1 LDWAETLILLSPQ
14 LILVVWALLVLGLDL
29 LLKKAKDNLAYVALA
44 GLAPT
49 LGAAVYLLLQRPGQS
64 LLSGMVQVDAYSLY
78 FTIIACLASGLVI
91 LASMEYMKARTR
103 YRGEFYGLLLLATL
117 AMTLMAASTNLIMIY
132 LSIEF
137 MSLTSYV
144 LVGYFRD
151 DPKSSE
157 AGLKYFLF
165 GAVTSSLMLYGMSL
179 MYGAT
184 GTTDLAEIAANLAA
198 MYATMPPMR
207 WLILPAILFML
218 AGFSFKMALVPF
230 HQWSPDAYEGAPTP
244 VATLLSV
251 GPKAMGF
258 SILLRVL
265 ITAVP
270 LFQFDWVA
278 ILMGISLVTMTLG
291 NLTAMRQTNI
301 KRMLAYSSIAQAGY
315 VLVGVLSLGPFGEA
329 SGLAILGVLLYLM
342 AYLFTNAG
350 AFIAVIAFS
359 HVTNSDEIAD
369 YAGLVRRAPAL
380 AAVMVVFLMSLAG
393 LPPTAG
399 FVGKLLVFGAAVK
412 AGYYYLAI
420 VGVVNSVISVVYYF
434 NVVRQMFF
442 LPPPV
447 EGRLSLPRFPM
458 VAVTICVVL
467 VLLIGLYPQPLIDLA
482 SQSMTLLAMA
492 P

>member
-1 LDWAETLILLSPQ
+1 LDWAETVILLSPE
-14 LILVVWALLVLGLDL
+14 LLLLFWALLVLGLDL
-29 LLKKAKDNLAYVALA
+29 LFKKAKDSLAYLALA
-44 GLAPT
+44 GLAPAI
-49 LGAAVYLLLQRPGQS
+49 GAAAYLLLQGIDQS
-64 LLSGMVQVDAYSLY
+64 LLFDMVRVDAYALY
-78 FTIIACLASGLVI
+78 FKIIACLASGLVI

-103 YRGEFYGLLLLATL
+103 YRSEFYGLLLLATL
-117 AMTLMAASTNLIMIY
+117 AMSLMAASTNLIMIY

-151 DPKSSE
+151 DPRSTE
-157 AGLKYFLF
+157 GGLKYFLF
-165 GAVTSSLMLYGMSL
+165 GAITSALMLYGMSL
-179 MYGAT
+179 IYGAT
-184 GTTDLAEIAANLAA
+184 GTTDLREIATSL
-198 MYATMPPMR
+198 ATMQAFISPTR
-207 WLILPAILFML
+207 FLILPAILFML
-218 AGFSFKMALVPF
+218 AGFGFKIALVPF

-258 SILLRVL
+258 AILIRVL
-265 ITAVP
+265 LTALP
-270 LFQFDWVA
+270 LFQIDWVA
-278 ILMGISLVTMTLG
+278 ILMGISIVTMTLG
-291 NLTAMRQTNI
+291 NLTAMRQSNI
-301 KRMLAYSSIAQAGY
+301 KRMLAYSSIAQMGY
-315 VLVGVLSLGPFGEA
+315 VLIGLVSVGPFSVG
-329 SGLAILGVLLYLM
+329 INGVLLYLL

-380 AAVMVVFLMSLAG
+380 AAVMVVFFMSLAG

-399 FVGKLLVFGAAVK
+399 FVGKLFVFGSAVQ
-412 AGYYYLAI
+412 AEYYYLAI
-420 VGVVNSVISVVYYF
+420 IGVLNSVVSVVYYF

-447 EGRLSLPRFPM
+447 EERLSLPRFPM
-458 VAVTICVVL
+458 AAVIISVL
-467 VLLIGLYPQPLIDLA
+467 MIFIIGLYPQPFINLA
-482 SQSMTLLAMA
+482 GQSVTFLAML

>member
-14 LILVVWALLVLGLDL
+14 LLLLAWALLVLGLDL
-29 LLKKAKDNLAYVALA
+29 ALKKAKDVVAYVALA
-44 GLAPT
+44 GFAPP
-49 LGAAVYLLLQRPGQS
+49 LLAAVYLLARGANQS
-64 LLSGMVQVDAYSLY
+64 LLSSMVRVDAFSLY
-78 FTIIACLASGLVI
+78 FTMIACLAAGLVI

-103 YRGEFYGLLLLATL
+103 YRGEFYGLLLLAAL
-117 AMTLMAASTNLIMIY
+117 AMTLMASSTNLIMIY

-157 AGLKYFLF
+157 GGLKYFLF
-165 GAVTSSLMLYGMSL
+165 GAVTSALMLYGMSL

-184 GTTDLAEIAANLAA
+184 GTTDLQGIASSLAS
-198 MYATMPPMR
+198 MQATMPPTR
-207 WLILPAILFML
+207 WLILPSILLMI
-218 AGFSFKMALVPF
+218 AGFSFKIALVPF

-251 GPKAMGF
+251 GPKAMAF
-258 SILLRVL
+258 AILLRVL
-265 ITAVP
+265 LTAVP
-270 LFQFDWVA
+270 MFQFDWVA

-291 NLTAMRQTNI
+291 NLTAIRQTNI

-315 VLVGVLSLGPFGEA
+315 ILVGVVSIVPFTVGVH
-329 SGLAILGVLLYLM
+329 GVLLYLM
-342 AYLFTNAG
+342 AYLFTNG
-350 AFIAVIAFS
+350 GVFIAVIAFS
-359 HVTNSDEIAD
+359 HVTNSDEISD
-369 YAGLVRRAPAL
+369 YAGLVRRAPVL
-380 AAVMVVFLMSLAG
+380 AAVMVIFFMSLAG

-399 FVGKLLVFGAAVK
+399 FVGKLFVFGAAVQ

-420 VGVVNSVISVVYYF
+420 IAVLNSVISVVYYF
-434 NVVRQMFF
+434 NVIRQMFF

-447 EGRLSLPRFPM
+447 GDRLALPRFPM
-458 VAVTICVVL
+458 AAVVICVIL
-467 VLLIGLYPQPLIDLA
+467 VMLIGLYPQPLIDLV
-482 SQSMTLLAMA
+482 SRSVTTLAMM

>member
-1 LDWAETLILLSPQ
+1 LDWAETVILLSPE
-14 LILVVWALLVLGLDL
+14 LLLLLWALLVLGLDL
-29 LLKKAKDNLAYVALA
+29 LVKKAKDSLAYLSLA
-44 GLAPT
+44 GLAPAI
-49 LGAAVYLLLQRPGQS
+49 GATIYLLVQRTDQS
-64 LLSGMVQVDAYSLY
+64 LLYDMVRVDAFALY
-78 FTIIACLASGLVI
+78 FKIIACLAAGLVI

-117 AMTLMAASTNLIMIY
+117 AMSLMAASTNLIMIY
-132 LSIEF
+132 LSFEF

-165 GAVTSSLMLYGMSL
+165 GSITSALMLYGMSL
-179 MYGAT
+179 IYGAT
-184 GTTDLAEIAANLAA
+184 GTTNLQEIAAVL
-198 MYATMPPMR
+198 ATMPAVLAPMR
-207 WLILPAILFML
+207 FLILPAILFML
-218 AGFSFKMALVPF
+218 AGFGFKIALVPF

-258 SILLRVL
+258 AILMRVL
-265 ITAVP
+265 LTALPV
-270 LFQFDWVA
+270 FQIDWVA
-278 ILMGISLVTMTLG
+278 ILMGVSIVTMTLG
-291 NLTAMRQTNI
+291 NLTAIRQTNI
-301 KRMLAYSSIAQAGY
+301 KRMLAYSSIAQVGY
-315 VLVGVLSLGPFGEA
+315 VLIGLVSVTALSTRA
-329 SGLAILGVLLYLM
+329 VQGVLLYLL

-350 AFIAVIAFS
+350 AFIAAIAFS

-380 AAVMVVFLMSLAG
+380 AAVMVVFFMSLAG

-399 FVGKLLVFGAAVK
+399 FVGKLLVFGSAVET
-412 AGYYYLAI
+412 GYYYLAI
-420 VGVVNSVISVVYYF
+420 VGVLNSVVSVVYYF

-442 LPPPV
+442 LPPAV
-447 EGRLSLPRFPM
+447 EERLALPRFPLA
-458 VAVTICVVL
+458 AVMISVVMIF
-467 VLLIGLYPQPLIDLA
+467 VIGLYPQPFINLVD
-482 SQSMTLLAMA
+482 QSVTILAML

>member
-1 LDWAETLILLSPQ
+1 MDWAETLILLSPQ

-44 GLAPT
+44 GLAPA

-482 SQSMTLLAMA
+482 SQSMTLLAMI

>member
-1 LDWAETLILLSPQ
+1 MDSAESLILLSPQ
-14 LILVVWALLVLGLDL
+14 LLLLAWALVVFGLDL
-29 LLKKAKDNLAYVALA
+29 AFKKSRDVVAYVALS
-44 GLAPT
+44 GFAPA
-49 LGAAVYLLLQRPGQS
+49 LVAAVYLLGQGTNQS
-64 LLSGMVQVDAYSLY
+64 ILSGMVRVDAFSLY
-78 FTIIACLASGLVI
+78 FAVIACLAAGLVI

-103 YRGEFYGLLLLATL
+103 YRGEFYALLLLATL
-117 AMTLMAASTNLIMIY
+117 AMSLMSSSTNLIMIY

-144 LVGYFRD
+144 LVGFFRD
-151 DPKSSE
+151 DPKSAE
-157 AGLKYFLF
+157 GGLKYFLF
-165 GAVTSSLMLYGMSL
+165 GAVTSALMLYGMSL

-184 GTTDLAEIAANLAA
+184 GTTDLQGIASSLAG
-198 MYATMPPMR
+198 MQATMPPTR
-207 WLILPAILFML
+207 WLILPSILLMI

-251 GPKAMGF
+251 GPKAMAF
-258 SILLRVL
+258 AILLRVL
-265 ITAVP
+265 LTAVP
-270 LFQFDWVA
+270 AFQFDWVA

-291 NLTAMRQTNI
+291 NLTAIRQTNI

-315 VLVGVLSLGPFGEA
+315 ILVGVVSIVPFTIG
-329 SGLAILGVLLYLM
+329 IHGVLFYLM

-350 AFIAVIAFS
+350 VFIAVIAFS
-359 HVTNSDEIAD
+359 HVTNSDEISD

-380 AAVMVVFLMSLAG
+380 AAVMVIFFMSLAG

-399 FVGKLLVFGAAVK
+399 FVGKLLVFGAAVQ

-420 VGVVNSVISVVYYF
+420 IGVVNSVISVAYYF

-442 LPPPV
+442 LPPPT
-447 EGRLSLPRFPM
+447 EEPLSLPGFPM
-458 VAVTICVVL
+458 AAVMVCVVL
-467 VLLIGLYPQPLIDLA
+467 VMAIGLYAQPLIDLV
-482 SQSMTLLAMA
+482 SRSVTVLAMI

>member
-1 LDWAETLILLSPQ
+1 LDWAESLISLSPQ
-14 LILVVWALLVLGLDL
+14 LLLLVWALLVLGLDL
-29 LLKKAKDNLAYVALA
+29 VVKKAKDGLAYLALA
-44 GLAPT
+44 GFVPPLV
-49 LGAAVYLLLQRPGQS
+49 AAIYLLLQGTNQS
-64 LLSGMVQVDAYSLY
+64 LFSNMVRVDAFSLY
-78 FTIIACLASGLVI
+78 FAIIACLAAGLVV

-103 YRGEFYGLLLLATL
+103 YRGEFYGLLLLAAL
-117 AMTLMAASTNLIMIY
+117 AMTLMASSTNLIMIY

-151 DPKSSE
+151 DAKSSE
-157 AGLKYFLF
+157 GGLKYFLF

-184 GTTDLAEIAANLAA
+184 GTTDLAEISSALTS
-198 MYATMPPMR
+198 MQATMPPLR
-207 WLILPAILFML
+207 WLILPAILLML

-270 LFQFDWVA
+270 QFEFDWVA

-315 VLVGVLSLGPFGEA
+315 ILVGVVSIVPFTVG
-329 SGLAILGVLLYLM
+329 IHGVLLYLM

-350 AFIAVIAFS
+350 VFIAVIAFS
-359 HVTNSDEIAD
+359 HVTNSDEISD

-380 AAVMVVFLMSLAG
+380 AAVMVIFFMSLAG

-399 FVGKLLVFGAAVK
+399 FVGKLFVFGAAVQ

-420 VGVVNSVISVVYYF
+420 IGVLNSVISVVYYF

-442 LPPPV
+442 LPPPS
-447 EGRLSLPRFPM
+447 EERLSLPRFPL
-458 VAVTICVVL
+458 AAAIICVVM
-467 VLLIGLYPQPLIDLA
+467 VMVIGLYPQPLIDLVGR
-482 SQSMTLLAMA
+482 SVTVLAMM

>member
-1 LDWAETLILLSPQ
+1 MDWAETLILLSPQ
-14 LILVVWALLVLGLDL
+14 LLLLLWALLVLGLDL
-29 LLKKAKDNLAYVALA
+29 LLTKAKDSLAYLALA
-44 GLAPT
+44 GFAPA
-49 LGAAVYLLLQRPGQS
+49 LVAAIYLLAQGTDRS
-64 LLSGMVQVDAYSLY
+64 LLSGMVRVDAYSLY

-103 YRGEFYGLLLLATL
+103 YRSEFYGLLLLATL
-117 AMTLMAASTNLIMIY
+117 AMSLMASSTNLIMIY

-157 AGLKYFLF
+157 GGLKYFLF
-165 GAVTSSLMLYGMSL
+165 GALTSSLMLYGMSL
-179 MYGAT
+179 IYGAT
-184 GTTDLAEIAANLAA
+184 GTTDLTEIATALAA
-198 MYATMPPMR
+198 TQATMPPTR
-207 WLILPAILFML
+207 FLILPALLFML
-218 AGFSFKMALVPF
+218 VGFSFKMALVPF
-230 HQWSPDAYEGAPTP
+230 HQWAPDAYEGAPTP

-258 SILLRVL
+258 AILLRVL
-265 ITAVP
+265 LTAFP
-270 LFQFDWVA
+270 AFQFDWVA
-278 ILMGISLVTMTLG
+278 ILMGISIVTMTLG

-315 VLVGVLSLGPFGEA
+315 ILVGVVSIVPFTVG
-329 SGLAILGVLLYLM
+329 IHGVLLYLM

-359 HVTNSDEIAD
+359 HVTNSDEISD

-380 AAVMVVFLMSLAG
+380 AAMMVIFFMSLAG

-399 FVGKLLVFGAAVK
+399 FVGKLFVFGAAVQ

-420 VGVVNSVISVVYYF
+420 IGVLNSVISVVYYF

-442 LPPPV
+442 VPPPT
-447 EGRLSLPRFPM
+447 EERLSLPRFPM
-458 VAVTICVVL
+458 AAAIICVVL
-467 VLLIGLYPQPLIDLA
+467 VLIIGLYPQPLIDLVG
-482 SQSMTLLAMA
+482 QSVTLLAMVR
-492 P
+492 

>member
-1 LDWAETLILLSPQ
+1 LDWAESLISLSPQ
-14 LILVVWALLVLGLDL
+14 LLLLVWALLVLGLDL
-29 LLKKAKDNLAYVALA
+29 VVKKAKDGLAYLALA
-44 GLAPT
+44 GFVPPLV
-49 LGAAVYLLLQRPGQS
+49 AAVYLLLQGTNQS
-64 LLSGMVQVDAYSLY
+64 LFSNMVRVDAFSLY
-78 FTIIACLASGLVI
+78 FAIIACLAAGLVV

-103 YRGEFYGLLLLATL
+103 YRGEFYGLLLLAAL
-117 AMTLMAASTNLIMIY
+117 AMTLMSSSTNLIMIY

-151 DPKSSE
+151 DAKSSE
-157 AGLKYFLF
+157 GGLKYFLF

-184 GTTDLAEIAANLAA
+184 GTTDLAEISSALTS
-198 MYATMPPMR
+198 MQATMPPLR
-207 WLILPAILFML
+207 WLILPAILLML

-270 LFQFDWVA
+270 QFEFDWVA

-291 NLTAMRQTNI
+291 NLTAIRQTNI

-315 VLVGVLSLGPFGEA
+315 ILVGIVSIVPFTVG
-329 SGLAILGVLLYLM
+329 IHGVLLYLM

-350 AFIAVIAFS
+350 VFIAVIAFS
-359 HVTNSDEIAD
+359 HVTNSDEISD
-369 YAGLVRRAPAL
+369 YAGLARRAPAL
-380 AAVMVVFLMSLAG
+380 AAVMVIFFMSLAG

-399 FVGKLLVFGAAVK
+399 FVGKLFVFGAAVQ
-412 AGYYYLAI
+412 AGYYLAVI
-420 VGVVNSVISVVYYF
+420 GVLNSVISVVFYF

-442 LPPPV
+442 LAPPS
-447 EGRLSLPRFPM
+447 EERLSLPRFPL
-458 VAVTICVVL
+458 AAAIICVVL
-467 VLLIGLYPQPLIDLA
+467 VMVIGLYPQPLIDLVGR
-482 SQSMTLLAMA
+482 SVTVLAMM

>member
-1 LDWAETLILLSPQ
+1 
-14 LILVVWALLVLGLDL
+14 
-29 LLKKAKDNLAYVALA
+29 
-44 GLAPT
+44 
-49 LGAAVYLLLQRPGQS
+49 
-64 LLSGMVQVDAYSLY
+64 
-78 FTIIACLASGLVI
+78 
-91 LASMEYMKARTR
+91 MEYMKARTR
-103 YRGEFYGLLLLATL
+103 YRSEFYGLLLLATL
-117 AMTLMAASTNLIMIY
+117 AMSLMASSTNLIMIY

-157 AGLKYFLF
+157 GGLKYFLF

-184 GTTDLAEIAANLAA
+184 GTTDLAEIATRL
-198 MYATMPPMR
+198 ATMQAIMPPTR
-207 WLILPAILFML
+207 FLILPALLFML
-218 AGFSFKMALVPF
+218 VGFSFKMALVPF

-258 SILLRVL
+258 AILLRVL
-265 ITAVP
+265 LTAFP
-270 LFQFDWVA
+270 AFQFDWVA
-278 ILMGISLVTMTLG
+278 ILMGISIVTMTLG

-315 VLVGVLSLGPFGEA
+315 ILVGVVSIVPFTVG
-329 SGLAILGVLLYLM
+329 IHGVLLYLM

-350 AFIAVIAFS
+350 AFVAVIAFS

-380 AAVMVVFLMSLAG
+380 AAMMVIFLMSLAG

-399 FVGKLLVFGAAVK
+399 FVAKLFVFGAAVQ

-420 VGVVNSVISVVYYF
+420 IAVVNSVISVVYYF

-442 LPPPV
+442 LPPPT
-447 EGRLSLPRFPM
+447 EERLSLPRFPM
-458 VAVTICVVL
+458 VAAIICVVL
-467 VLLIGLYPQPLIDLA
+467 VLIIGLYPQPLIDLVG
-482 SQSMTLLAMA
+482 QSVTLLAMVR
-492 P
+492 

>member
-1 LDWAETLILLSPQ
+1 MDWAESLISLSPQ
-14 LILVVWALLVLGLDL
+14 LLLLVWALLVLGLDL
-29 LLKKAKDNLAYVALA
+29 VVKKAKDGLAYLALA
-44 GLAPT
+44 GFVPPLV
-49 LGAAVYLLLQRPGQS
+49 AAIYLLLQGTNQS
-64 LLSGMVQVDAYSLY
+64 LFSNMVRVDAFSLY
-78 FTIIACLASGLVI
+78 FAIIACLAAGLVV

-103 YRGEFYGLLLLATL
+103 YRGEFYGLLLLAAL
-117 AMTLMAASTNLIMIY
+117 AMTLMASSTNLIMIY

-151 DPKSSE
+151 DAKSSE
-157 AGLKYFLF
+157 GGLKYFLF

-184 GTTDLAEIAANLAA
+184 GTTDLAEIASALTS
-198 MYATMPPMR
+198 MQATMPPLR
-207 WLILPAILFML
+207 WLILPAILLML

-258 SILLRVL
+258 SVLLRVL

-270 LFQFDWVA
+270 QFEFDWVA

-291 NLTAMRQTNI
+291 NLTAIRQTNI

-315 VLVGVLSLGPFGEA
+315 ILVGIVSIVPFTVG
-329 SGLAILGVLLYLM
+329 IHGVLLYLM

-350 AFIAVIAFS
+350 VFIAVIAFS
-359 HVTNSDEIAD
+359 HVTNSDEISD
-369 YAGLVRRAPAL
+369 YAGLVRRAPVL
-380 AAVMVVFLMSLAG
+380 AAVMVIFFMSLAG

-399 FVGKLLVFGAAVK
+399 FVGKLFVFGAAVQ

-420 VGVVNSVISVVYYF
+420 IGVLNSVISVVYYF

-442 LPPPV
+442 LAPPS
-447 EGRLSLPRFPM
+447 EERLSLPRFPL
-458 VAVTICVVL
+458 AAAIICVVM
-467 VLLIGLYPQPLIDLA
+467 VMVIGLYPQPLIDLVGR
-482 SQSMTLLAMA
+482 SVTVLAMM

>member
-1 LDWAETLILLSPQ
+1 LDWAESLILLSPQ
-14 LILVVWALLVLGLDL
+14 LLLLVWALLVLGLDL
-29 LLKKAKDNLAYVALA
+29 VVKKATDGLAYLA
-44 GLAPT
+44 MAGFVPPLA
-49 LGAAVYLLLQRPGQS
+49 AAIYLLAKGTNQS
-64 LLSGMVQVDAYSLY
+64 LLSNMVRVDAFSLY
-78 FTIIACLASGLVI
+78 FAVIACLAAGLVM
-91 LASMEYMKARTR
+91 LASMEYMKSRTH
-103 YRGEFYGLLLLATL
+103 YRGEFYGLLLLAAL

-157 AGLKYFLF
+157 GGLKYFLF

-184 GTTDLAEIAANLAA
+184 GTTDLAEIAAALSGMN
-198 MYATMPPMR
+198 ATMPPMR
-207 WLILPAILFML
+207 WLILPAILLML

-230 HQWSPDAYEGAPTP
+230 HQWSPDAYEAAPTP

-265 ITAVP
+265 LTAVP
-270 LFQFDWVA
+270 QFQFDWVA

-291 NLTAMRQTNI
+291 NLTAIRQTNI

-315 VLVGVLSLGPFGEA
+315 ILVGIVSIAPFTVG
-329 SGLAILGVLLYLM
+329 IHGVLFYLM

-350 AFIAVIAFS
+350 VFIAVIAFS
-359 HVTNSDEIAD
+359 HVTNSDEIGD
-369 YAGLVRRAPAL
+369 YAGLVKRAPAL
-380 AAVMVVFLMSLAG
+380 AAVMVIFFMSLAG

-399 FVGKLLVFGAAVK
+399 FVGKLFVFGAAVQ

-420 VGVVNSVISVVYYF
+420 IGVLNSVISVVYYF
-434 NVVRQMFF
+434 NVIRQMFF
-442 LPPPV
+442 LPPAS
-447 EGRLSLPRFPM
+447 EERLSLPRFPM
-458 VAVTICVVL
+458 AAVVICVVL
-467 VLLIGLYPQPLIDLA
+467 VMIIGLYPQPLIDLV
-482 SQSMTLLAMA
+482 SQSVTVLAMI

>member
-1 LDWAETLILLSPQ
+1 LDWAESLISLSPQ
-14 LILVVWALLVLGLDL
+14 LLLLVWALLVLGLDL
-29 LLKKAKDNLAYVALA
+29 VVKKAKDGLAYLALA
-44 GLAPT
+44 GFVPPLV
-49 LGAAVYLLLQRPGQS
+49 AAVYLLLQGTNQS
-64 LLSGMVQVDAYSLY
+64 LFSNMVRVDAFSLY
-78 FTIIACLASGLVI
+78 FAIIACLAAGLVV

-103 YRGEFYGLLLLATL
+103 YRGEFYGLLLLAAL
-117 AMTLMAASTNLIMIY
+117 AMTLMSSSTNLIMIY

-151 DPKSSE
+151 DAKSSE
-157 AGLKYFLF
+157 GGLKYFLF

-184 GTTDLAEIAANLAA
+184 GTTDLAEISSALTS
-198 MYATMPPMR
+198 MQATMPPLR
-207 WLILPAILFML
+207 WLILPAILLML

-244 VATLLSV
+244 VAALLSV

-270 LFQFDWVA
+270 QFEFDWVA

-291 NLTAMRQTNI
+291 NLTAIRQTNI

-315 VLVGVLSLGPFGEA
+315 ILVGIVSIVPLTVG
-329 SGLAILGVLLYLM
+329 IHGVLLYLM

-350 AFIAVIAFS
+350 VFIAVIAFS
-359 HVTNSDEIAD
+359 HVTNSDEISD
-369 YAGLVRRAPAL
+369 YAGLARRAPTL
-380 AAVMVVFLMSLAG
+380 AAVMVIFFMSLAG

-399 FVGKLLVFGAAVK
+399 FVGKLFVFGAAVQ

-420 VGVVNSVISVVYYF
+420 IGVLNSVISVVFYF

-442 LPPPV
+442 LAPPS
-447 EGRLSLPRFPM
+447 EERLSLPRFPLA
-458 VAVTICVVL
+458 AVIICVVL
-467 VLLIGLYPQPLIDLA
+467 VMVIGLYPQPLIDLVGR
-482 SQSMTLLAMA
+482 SVTVLAMM

>member
-1 LDWAETLILLSPQ
+1 MDWAETLILLSPQ
-14 LILVVWALLVLGLDL
+14 LLLLLWALLVLGLDL
-29 LLKKAKDNLAYVALA
+29 LLKKAKDSLAYLALA
-44 GLAPT
+44 GFAPA
-49 LGAAVYLLLQRPGQS
+49 LVAAIYLLAQGTDRS
-64 LLSGMVQVDAYSLY
+64 LLSGMVRVDAYSLY
-78 FTIIACLASGLVI
+78 FTIIACLASGLVM

-117 AMTLMAASTNLIMIY
+117 AMSLMASSTNLIMIY

-157 AGLKYFLF
+157 GGLKYFLF

-184 GTTDLAEIAANLAA
+184 GTTDLAEIATSL
-198 MYATMPPMR
+198 ATMQAIMPPTR
-207 WLILPAILFML
+207 FLILPALLFML
-218 AGFSFKMALVPF
+218 VGFSFKMALVPF
-230 HQWSPDAYEGAPTP
+230 HQWSPDAYEGAPIP

-258 SILLRVL
+258 AILLRVL
-265 ITAVP
+265 LTAFP
-270 LFQFDWVA
+270 AFQFDWVA
-278 ILMGISLVTMTLG
+278 ILMGISIVTMTLG

-315 VLVGVLSLGPFGEA
+315 ILVGVVSIVPFTVG
-329 SGLAILGVLLYLM
+329 IHGVLLYLM

-350 AFIAVIAFS
+350 AFVAVIAFS
-359 HVTNSDEIAD
+359 HVTNSDEISD
-369 YAGLVRRAPAL
+369 YAGLVRRSPAL
-380 AAVMVVFLMSLAG
+380 AAMMVIFFMSLAG

-399 FVGKLLVFGAAVK
+399 FVGKLFVFGAAVQ

-420 VGVVNSVISVVYYF
+420 IGVLNSVISVVYYF

-442 LPPPV
+442 VPPPT
-447 EGRLSLPRFPM
+447 EERLSLPRFPM
-458 VAVTICVVL
+458 AAAIICVVL
-467 VLLIGLYPQPLIDLA
+467 VLIIGLYPQPLIDLVG
-482 SQSMTLLAMA
+482 QSVTLLAMVR
-492 P
+492 

>member
-1 LDWAETLILLSPQ
+1 MDWAESLILLSPQ
-14 LILVVWALLVLGLDL
+14 LLLLVWALLVLGLDL
-29 LLKKAKDNLAYVALA
+29 VVKEAKDRLAYLALA
-44 GLAPT
+44 GFVPPLA
-49 LGAAVYLLLQRPGQS
+49 AAIYLLAQGTNQS
-64 LLSGMVQVDAYSLY
+64 VLSNMVRVDAFSLY
-78 FTIIACLASGLVI
+78 FAVIACLAVGLVI
-91 LASMEYMKARTR
+91 LASMEYMKSRTR
-103 YRGEFYGLLLLATL
+103 YRGEFYGLLLLAAL

-157 AGLKYFLF
+157 GGLKYFLF

-179 MYGAT
+179 IYGAT
-184 GTTDLAEIAANLAA
+184 GTTDLAEIAAALSG
-198 MYATMPPMR
+198 MSATMPPMR
-207 WLILPAILFML
+207 WLILPAILLML

-230 HQWSPDAYEGAPTP
+230 HQWSPDAYEAAPTP

-265 ITAVP
+265 LTAVP
-270 LFQFDWVA
+270 QFQFDWVA

-291 NLTAMRQTNI
+291 NLTAIRQTNI

-315 VLVGVLSLGPFGEA
+315 ILVGIVSIVPFTVG
-329 SGLAILGVLLYLM
+329 IHGVLFYLM

-350 AFIAVIAFS
+350 VFIAVIAFS
-359 HVTNSDEIAD
+359 HVTNSDEIGD

-380 AAVMVVFLMSLAG
+380 AAVMVIFFMSLAG

-399 FVGKLLVFGAAVK
+399 FVGKLFVFGAAVQ

-420 VGVVNSVISVVYYF
+420 IGVLNSVISVVYYF
-434 NVVRQMFF
+434 NVIRQMFF
-442 LPPPV
+442 LPPAS
-447 EGRLSLPRFPM
+447 EERLSLPRFPM
-458 VAVTICVVL
+458 AAVVICVVM
-467 VLLIGLYPQPLIDLA
+467 VMIIGLYPQPLIDLV
-482 SQSMTLLAMA
+482 SQSVTVLAMI

>member
-1 LDWAETLILLSPQ
+1 LDWAESLISLSPQ
-14 LILVVWALLVLGLDL
+14 LLLLVWALLVLGLDL
-29 LLKKAKDNLAYVALA
+29 VVKKAKDGLAYLALA
-44 GLAPT
+44 GFVPPLV
-49 LGAAVYLLLQRPGQS
+49 AAIYLLLQGTNQS
-64 LLSGMVQVDAYSLY
+64 LFSNMVRVDAFSLY
-78 FTIIACLASGLVI
+78 FAIIACLAAGLVV

-103 YRGEFYGLLLLATL
+103 YRGEFYGLLLLAAL
-117 AMTLMAASTNLIMIY
+117 AMTLMASSTNLIMIY

-151 DPKSSE
+151 DAKSSE
-157 AGLKYFLF
+157 GGLKYFLF
-165 GAVTSSLMLYGMSL
+165 GAVTSALMLYGMSL

-184 GTTDLAEIAANLAA
+184 GTTDLAEISSALTG
-198 MYATMPPMR
+198 MQATMPPMR
-207 WLILPAILFML
+207 WLILPAILLML

-230 HQWSPDAYEGAPTP
+230 HQWSPDAYQGAPTP

-258 SILLRVL
+258 SVLLRVL

-270 LFQFDWVA
+270 QFEFDWVA

-291 NLTAMRQTNI
+291 NLTAIRQTNI

-315 VLVGVLSLGPFGEA
+315 ILVGIVSIVPFTVG
-329 SGLAILGVLLYLM
+329 IHGVLLYLM

-350 AFIAVIAFS
+350 VFIAVIAFS
-359 HVTNSDEIAD
+359 HVTNSDEISD

-380 AAVMVVFLMSLAG
+380 AAVMVIFFMSLAG

-399 FVGKLLVFGAAVK
+399 FVGKLFVFGAAVQ

-420 VGVVNSVISVVYYF
+420 IGVLNSVISVVYYF

-442 LPPPV
+442 LPPPS
-447 EGRLSLPRFPM
+447 EERLSLPRFPL
-458 VAVTICVVL
+458 AAAIICVVL
-467 VLLIGLYPQPLIDLA
+467 VMVIGLYPQPLIDLVGR
-482 SQSMTLLAMA
+482 SVTVLAMM

>member
-1 LDWAETLILLSPQ
+1 LDWAESLILLSPQ
-14 LILVVWALLVLGLDL
+14 LLLLVWALLVLGLDL
-29 LLKKAKDNLAYVALA
+29 VFKKAKDGLVYLALA
-44 GLAPT
+44 GFVPPLV
-49 LGAAVYLLLQRPGQS
+49 AAIYLLATGTNQS
-64 LLSGMVQVDAYSLY
+64 LLSNMVRVDAFSLY
-78 FTIIACLASGLVI
+78 FAVIACLAVGLVI
-91 LASMEYMKARTR
+91 LASMEYMKSRTR
-103 YRGEFYGLLLLATL
+103 YRGEFYGLLLLAAL

-132 LSIEF
+132 LAIEF

-157 AGLKYFLF
+157 GGLKYFLF

-184 GTTDLAEIAANLAA
+184 GSTDLAEIASALTALH
-198 MYATMPPMR
+198 ATMPPWR
-207 WLILPAILFML
+207 WLILPAILLML

-230 HQWSPDAYEGAPTP
+230 HQWSPDAYEAAPTP

-265 ITAVP
+265 LTAVP
-270 LFQFDWVA
+270 QFQFDWVA

-291 NLTAMRQTNI
+291 NLTAIRQTNI

-315 VLVGVLSLGPFGEA
+315 ILVGIVSIVPFTVG
-329 SGLAILGVLLYLM
+329 IHGVLLYLM

-359 HVTNSDEIAD
+359 HVTNSDEIGD

-380 AAVMVVFLMSLAG
+380 AAVMVVFFMSLAG

-399 FVGKLLVFGAAVK
+399 FVGKLFVFGAAVQ

-420 VGVVNSVISVVYYF
+420 IGVLNSVISVVYYF
-434 NVVRQMFF
+434 NVIRLMFF
-442 LPPPV
+442 QAPAS
-447 EGRLSLPRFPM
+447 EERLSLPRFPM
-458 VAVTICVVL
+458 AAVVICVVL
-467 VLLIGLYPQPLIDLA
+467 VMIIGLYPQPLIDLVGR
-482 SQSMTLLAMA
+482 SVTMLAMI

>member
-14 LILVVWALLVLGLDL
+14 LLLLLWALLVLGLDL
-29 LLKKAKDNLAYVALA
+29 LLKKAKDSLAYLALA
-44 GLAPT
+44 GFAPA
-49 LGAAVYLLLQRPGQS
+49 LVAAIYLLAQGTDRS
-64 LLSGMVQVDAYSLY
+64 LLSGMVRVDAYSLY
-78 FTIIACLASGLVI
+78 FTIIACLASGLVM

-117 AMTLMAASTNLIMIY
+117 AMSLMASSTNLIMIY

-157 AGLKYFLF
+157 GGLKYFLF

-184 GTTDLAEIAANLAA
+184 GTTDLAEIATSL
-198 MYATMPPMR
+198 ATMQAIMPPTR
-207 WLILPAILFML
+207 FLILPALLFML
-218 AGFSFKMALVPF
+218 VGFSFKMALVPF

-258 SILLRVL
+258 AILLRVL
-265 ITAVP
+265 LTAFP
-270 LFQFDWVA
+270 AFQFDWVA
-278 ILMGISLVTMTLG
+278 ILMGISIVTMTLG

-315 VLVGVLSLGPFGEA
+315 ILVGVVSIVPFTVG
-329 SGLAILGVLLYLM
+329 IHGVLLYLM

-350 AFIAVIAFS
+350 AFVAVIAFS
-359 HVTNSDEIAD
+359 HVTNSDEISD
-369 YAGLVRRAPAL
+369 YAGLVRRSPAL
-380 AAVMVVFLMSLAG
+380 AAMMVIFFMSLAG

-399 FVGKLLVFGAAVK
+399 FVGKLFVFGAAVQ

-420 VGVVNSVISVVYYF
+420 IGVLNSVISVVYYF

-442 LPPPV
+442 VPPPT
-447 EGRLSLPRFPM
+447 EERLSLPRFPM
-458 VAVTICVVL
+458 AAAIICVVL
-467 VLLIGLYPQPLIDLA
+467 VLIIGLYPQPLIDLVG
-482 SQSMTLLAMA
+482 QSVTLLAMVR
-492 P
+492 

>member
-1 LDWAETLILLSPQ
+1 MDWAETLILLSPQ

-198 MYATMPPMR
+198 MYATMPPTR

>member
-1 LDWAETLILLSPQ
+1 LDWAESLISLSPQ
-14 LILVVWALLVLGLDL
+14 LLLLVWALLVLGLDL
-29 LLKKAKDNLAYVALA
+29 VVKKAKDGLAYLALA
-44 GLAPT
+44 GFVPPLV
-49 LGAAVYLLLQRPGQS
+49 AAIYLLLQGTNQS
-64 LLSGMVQVDAYSLY
+64 LFSNMVRVDAFSLY
-78 FTIIACLASGLVI
+78 FAIIACLAAGLVV

-103 YRGEFYGLLLLATL
+103 YRGEFYGLLLLAAL
-117 AMTLMAASTNLIMIY
+117 AMTLMASSTNLIMIY

-151 DPKSSE
+151 DAKSSE
-157 AGLKYFLF
+157 GGLKYFLF
-165 GAVTSSLMLYGMSL
+165 GAVTSALMLYGMSL

-184 GTTDLAEIAANLAA
+184 GTTDLAEISSALTG
-198 MYATMPPMR
+198 MQATMPPMR
-207 WLILPAILFML
+207 WLILPAILLML

-230 HQWSPDAYEGAPTP
+230 HQWSPDAYQGAPTP

-258 SILLRVL
+258 SVLLRVL

-270 LFQFDWVA
+270 QFEFDWVA

-291 NLTAMRQTNI
+291 NFTAIRQTNI

-315 VLVGVLSLGPFGEA
+315 ILVGIVSIVPFTVG
-329 SGLAILGVLLYLM
+329 IHGVLLYLM

-350 AFIAVIAFS
+350 VFIAVIAFS
-359 HVTNSDEIAD
+359 HVTNSDEISD

-380 AAVMVVFLMSLAG
+380 AAVMVIFFMSLAG

-399 FVGKLLVFGAAVK
+399 FVGKLFVFGAAVQ

-420 VGVVNSVISVVYYF
+420 IGVLNSVISVVYYF

-442 LPPPV
+442 LAPPS
-447 EGRLSLPRFPM
+447 EERLSLPRFPLA
-458 VAVTICVVL
+458 AVIICVVL
-467 VLLIGLYPQPLIDLA
+467 VMLIGLYPQPLIDLVGR
-482 SQSMTLLAMA
+482 SVTVLAMM

>member
-1 LDWAETLILLSPQ
+1 MDWAESLILLSPQ
-14 LILVVWALLVLGLDL
+14 LLLLVWALLVLGLDL
-29 LLKKAKDNLAYVALA
+29 VVKKATDGLAYLA
-44 GLAPT
+44 MAGFVPPLA
-49 LGAAVYLLLQRPGQS
+49 AAIYLLAKGTNQS
-64 LLSGMVQVDAYSLY
+64 LLSNMVRVDAFSLY
-78 FTIIACLASGLVI
+78 FAVIACLAAGLVM
-91 LASMEYMKARTR
+91 LASMEYMKSRTH
-103 YRGEFYGLLLLATL
+103 YRGEFYGLLLLAAL

-157 AGLKYFLF
+157 GGLKYFLF

-184 GTTDLAEIAANLAA
+184 GTTDLAEIAAALSGMN
-198 MYATMPPMR
+198 ATMPPMR
-207 WLILPAILFML
+207 WLILPAILLML

-230 HQWSPDAYEGAPTP
+230 HQWSPDAYEAAPTP

-265 ITAVP
+265 LTAVP
-270 LFQFDWVA
+270 QFQFDWVA

-291 NLTAMRQTNI
+291 NLTAIRQTNI

-315 VLVGVLSLGPFGEA
+315 ILVGIVSIAPFTVG
-329 SGLAILGVLLYLM
+329 IHGVLFYLM

-350 AFIAVIAFS
+350 VFIAVIAFS
-359 HVTNSDEIAD
+359 HVTNSDEIGD
-369 YAGLVRRAPAL
+369 YAGLVKRAPAL
-380 AAVMVVFLMSLAG
+380 AAVMVIFFMSLAG

-399 FVGKLLVFGAAVK
+399 FVGKLFVFGAAVQ

-420 VGVVNSVISVVYYF
+420 IGVLNSVISVVYYF
-434 NVVRQMFF
+434 NVIRQMFF
-442 LPPPV
+442 LPPAS
-447 EGRLSLPRFPM
+447 EERLSLPRFPM
-458 VAVTICVVL
+458 AAVVICVVL
-467 VLLIGLYPQPLIDLA
+467 VMIIGLYPQPLIDLV
-482 SQSMTLLAMA
+482 SQSVTVLAMI

>member
-1 LDWAETLILLSPQ
+1 LDWAESLILLSPQ
-14 LILVVWALLVLGLDL
+14 LLLLVWALLVLGLDL
-29 LLKKAKDNLAYVALA
+29 VVKEAKDRLAYLALA
-44 GLAPT
+44 GFVPPLA
-49 LGAAVYLLLQRPGQS
+49 AAIYLLAQGTNQS
-64 LLSGMVQVDAYSLY
+64 LLSNMVRVDAFSLY
-78 FTIIACLASGLVI
+78 FAVIACMAVGLVI
-91 LASMEYMKARTR
+91 LASMEYMKSRTR
-103 YRGEFYGLLLLATL
+103 YRGEFYGLLLLAAL

-157 AGLKYFLF
+157 GGLKYFLF

-184 GTTDLAEIAANLAA
+184 GTTDLAEIAAALSGMN
-198 MYATMPPMR
+198 ATMPPMR
-207 WLILPAILFML
+207 WLILPAILLML

-230 HQWSPDAYEGAPTP
+230 HQWSPDAYEAAPTP

-265 ITAVP
+265 LTAVP
-270 LFQFDWVA
+270 QFQFDWVA

-291 NLTAMRQTNI
+291 NLTAIRQTNI

-315 VLVGVLSLGPFGEA
+315 ILVGIVSIVPFTVG
-329 SGLAILGVLLYLM
+329 IHGVLLYLM

-359 HVTNSDEIAD
+359 HVTNSDEIGD

-380 AAVMVVFLMSLAG
+380 AAVMVVFFMSLAG

-399 FVGKLLVFGAAVK
+399 FVGKLFVFGAAVQ

-420 VGVVNSVISVVYYF
+420 IGVLNSVISVVYYF
-434 NVVRQMFF
+434 NVIRLMFF
-442 LPPPV
+442 QAPAS
-447 EGRLSLPRFPM
+447 EERLSLPRFPM
-458 VAVTICVVL
+458 AAVVICVVL
-467 VLLIGLYPQPLIDLA
+467 VMIIGLYPQPLIDLV
-482 SQSMTLLAMA
+482 SQSVTVLAMI

>member
-1 LDWAETLILLSPQ
+1 LDWAESLISLSPQ
-14 LILVVWALLVLGLDL
+14 LLLLVWALLVLGLDL
-29 LLKKAKDNLAYVALA
+29 VVKKAKDGLAYLALA
-44 GLAPT
+44 GFVPPLV
-49 LGAAVYLLLQRPGQS
+49 AAIYLLLQGTNQS
-64 LLSGMVQVDAYSLY
+64 LFSNMVRVDAFSLY
-78 FTIIACLASGLVI
+78 FAIIACLAAGLVV

-103 YRGEFYGLLLLATL
+103 YRGEFYGLLLLAAL
-117 AMTLMAASTNLIMIY
+117 AMTLMASSTNLIMIY

-151 DPKSSE
+151 DAKSSE
-157 AGLKYFLF
+157 GGLKYFLF

-184 GTTDLAEIAANLAA
+184 GTTDLAEISSALTS
-198 MYATMPPMR
+198 MQATMPPLR
-207 WLILPAILFML
+207 WLILPAILLML

-258 SILLRVL
+258 SVLLRVL

-270 LFQFDWVA
+270 QFEFDWVA

-291 NLTAMRQTNI
+291 NLTAIRQTNI

-315 VLVGVLSLGPFGEA
+315 ILVGIVSIVPFTVG
-329 SGLAILGVLLYLM
+329 IHGVLLYLM

-350 AFIAVIAFS
+350 VFIAVIAFS
-359 HVTNSDEIAD
+359 HVTNSDEISD

-380 AAVMVVFLMSLAG
+380 AAVMVIFFMSLAG

-399 FVGKLLVFGAAVK
+399 FVGKLFVFGAAVQ

-420 VGVVNSVISVVYYF
+420 IGVLNSVISVVYYF

-442 LPPPV
+442 LAPPS
-447 EGRLSLPRFPM
+447 EERLSLPRFPL
-458 VAVTICVVL
+458 AAAIICVVM
-467 VLLIGLYPQPLIDLA
+467 VMVIGLYPQPLIDLVGR
-482 SQSMTLLAMA
+482 SVTVLAMM

>member
-1 LDWAETLILLSPQ
+1 MDWAETLILLSPQ
-14 LILVVWALLVLGLDL
+14 LLLVVCALLVLGLDL
-29 LLKKAKDNLAYVALA
+29 VVKKTKDGLAYLALA
-44 GLAPT
+44 GLAPP
-49 LGAAVYLLLQRPGQS
+49 LGAAIYLLARGTAQPV
-64 LLSGMVQVDAYSLY
+64 LSGMVQVDAFSLY

-117 AMTLMAASTNLIMIY
+117 AMTLMAASSNLIMIY

-157 AGLKYFLF
+157 GGLKYFLF
-165 GAVTSSLMLYGMSL
+165 GAITSSLMLYGMTL

-184 GTTDLAEIAANLAA
+184 GTTDLGGIASALTG
-198 MYATMPPMR
+198 MQATTGPWR
-207 WLILPAILFML
+207 FVFLPAILLML

-230 HQWSPDAYEGAPTP
+230 HQWAPDAYEGAPTP

-258 SILLRVL
+258 AVLLRVL
-265 ITAVP
+265 LTAVP
-270 LFQFDWVA
+270 QFQFDWVA

-315 VLVGVLSLGPFGEA
+315 ILVGIVSIVPFTVG
-329 SGLAILGVLLYLM
+329 IHGVLFYLM
-342 AYLFTNAG
+342 AYLFTNG
-350 AFIAVIAFS
+350 GVFIAVIAFS
-359 HVTNSDEIAD
+359 HVTNSDEIED
-369 YAGLVRRAPAL
+369 YTGLVRRAPAL
-380 AAVMVVFLMSLAG
+380 AAVMVVFFMSLAG

-399 FVGKLLVFGAAVK
+399 FVGKLFVFGAAVQ

-420 VGVVNSVISVVYYF
+420 IGVLNSVISVAYYF
-434 NVVRQMFF
+434 NVVRRMFF
-442 LPPPV
+442 LPPST
-447 EGRLSLPRFPM
+447 EERLSLPRFPM
-458 VAVTICVVL
+458 VAVLISVVM
-467 VLLIGLYPQPLIDLA
+467 VLIIGLYPQPLIDLV
-482 SQSMTLLAMA
+482 SRLVTILAMV

>member
-1 LDWAETLILLSPQ
+1 MDWAETLILLSPQ
-14 LILVVWALLVLGLDL
+14 LLLVVWALLVLGLDL
-29 LLKKAKDNLAYVALA
+29 VVKKAKDGLAYLALA
-44 GLAPT
+44 GLAPP
-49 LGAAVYLLLQRPGQS
+49 LGAAIYLLARGTAQPV
-64 LLSGMVQVDAYSLY
+64 LSGMVQVDAFSLY

-103 YRGEFYGLLLLATL
+103 YRGEFYGLVLLATL
-117 AMTLMAASTNLIMIY
+117 AMTLMAASSNLIMIY

-157 AGLKYFLF
+157 GGLKYFLF
-165 GAVTSSLMLYGMSL
+165 GAVTSSLMLYGMTL

-184 GTTDLAEIAANLAA
+184 GTTDLNGIASALAG
-198 MYATMPPMR
+198 MQATMAPWR
-207 WLILPAILFML
+207 FVFLPAILLML

-230 HQWSPDAYEGAPTP
+230 HQWAPDAYEGAPTP

-258 SILLRVL
+258 AVLLRVL
-265 ITAVP
+265 LTAVP
-270 LFQFDWVA
+270 HFQFDWVA

-315 VLVGVLSLGPFGEA
+315 ILVGIISIDLFSIVGV
-329 SGLAILGVLLYLM
+329 LGVLLYLM

-350 AFIAVIAFS
+350 VFIAVIAFS
-359 HVTNSDEIAD
+359 HVTNSDEIED
-369 YAGLVRRAPAL
+369 YTGLVRRAPAL
-380 AAVMVVFLMSLAG
+380 AAAMVIFFMSLAG

-399 FVGKLLVFGAAVK
+399 FVGKLFVFGAAVK
-412 AGYYYLAI
+412 VGYYYLALI
-420 VGVVNSVISVVYYF
+420 GVLNSVISVVYYF
-434 NVVRQMFF
+434 NVVRLMFF
-442 LPPPV
+442 LPPPT
-447 EGRLSLPRFPM
+447 EERLSLPRFPM
-458 VAVTICVVL
+458 VAVLISVVM
-467 VLLIGLYPQPLIDLA
+467 VLIIGLYPQPLIDLVTRSVTA
-482 SQSMTLLAMA
+482 LAMV

>member
-1 LDWAETLILLSPQ
+1 LDWAESLISLSPQ
-14 LILVVWALLVLGLDL
+14 LLLLFWALLVLGLDL
-29 LLKKAKDNLAYVALA
+29 AMKKAKDALVYLALA
-44 GLAPT
+44 GFAPP
-49 LGAAVYLLLQRPGQS
+49 LLAAVYLLFRGTSQS
-64 LLSGMVQVDAYSLY
+64 LLSGMVQVDAFSLY
-78 FTIIACLASGLVI
+78 FTIIACLAAGLVI
-91 LASMEYMKARTR
+91 LASIEYIKARTR
-103 YRGEFYGLLLLATL
+103 YRGEFYGLLLLAAL
-117 AMTLMAASTNLIMIY
+117 AMTLMASASNLVMIY

-157 AGLKYFLF
+157 GGLKYFLF
-165 GAVTSSLMLYGMSL
+165 GAVTSALMLYGMSL

-184 GTTDLAEIAANLAA
+184 GTTDLREIASSLAG
-198 MYATMPPMR
+198 MQATMPPLR
-207 WLILPAILFML
+207 WLILPSILLMI

-251 GPKAMGF
+251 GPKAMAF

-265 ITAVP
+265 LIAVP
-270 LFQFDWVA
+270 MFEFDWVA

-291 NLTAMRQTNI
+291 NLTAIRQTNI

-315 VLVGVLSLGPFGEA
+315 ILVGIVSIVAYPVG
-329 SGLAILGVLLYLM
+329 IDGVLLYLM
-342 AYLFTNAG
+342 AYLFTNGG
-350 AFIAVIAFS
+350 AFVAVIAFS
-359 HVTNSDEIAD
+359 HVTNSDEIVD

-380 AAVMVVFLMSLAG
+380 AGVMVVFFMSLAG

-399 FVGKLLVFGAAVK
+399 FVGKLLVFGAAVQ
-412 AGYYYLAI
+412 AGFYYLAI
-420 VGVVNSVISVVYYF
+420 IGVLNSVISVAYYF

-442 LPPPV
+442 LPPPS
-447 EGRLSLPRFPM
+447 EERLSLPRFPM
-458 VAVTICVVL
+458 AAVIISVIL
-467 VLLIGLYPQPLIDLA
+467 VMIIGLYPQPLIELA
-482 SQSMTLLAMA
+482 NRSATMLAMI

>member
-1 LDWAETLILLSPQ
+1 MDWAESLISLSPQ
-14 LILVVWALLVLGLDL
+14 LLLLVWALLVLGLDL
-29 LLKKAKDNLAYVALA
+29 VIKKSKDGLAYLALA
-44 GLAPT
+44 GFVPPLV
-49 LGAAVYLLLQRPGQS
+49 AAVYLLLQGTNQS
-64 LLSGMVQVDAYSLY
+64 LFSNMVRVDAFSLY
-78 FTIIACLASGLVI
+78 FAIIACLAAGLVV

-103 YRGEFYGLLLLATL
+103 YRGEFYGLLLLAAL
-117 AMTLMAASTNLIMIY
+117 AMTLMSSSTNLIMIY

-151 DPKSSE
+151 DAKSSE
-157 AGLKYFLF
+157 GGLKYFLF

-184 GTTDLAEIAANLAA
+184 GTTDLAEISSALTS
-198 MYATMPPMR
+198 MQATMPPWR
-207 WLILPAILFML
+207 WLFLPAILLML
-218 AGFSFKMALVPF
+218 TGFSFKMALVPF

-270 LFQFDWVA
+270 QFEFDWVA

-291 NLTAMRQTNI
+291 NLTAIRQTNI

-315 VLVGVLSLGPFGEA
+315 ILVGIVSIVPFTVG
-329 SGLAILGVLLYLM
+329 IHGVLLYLM

-350 AFIAVIAFS
+350 VFIAVIAFS
-359 HVTNSDEIAD
+359 HVTNSDEISD

-380 AAVMVVFLMSLAG
+380 AAVMVIFFMSLAG

-399 FVGKLLVFGAAVK
+399 FVGKLFVFGAAVQ

-420 VGVVNSVISVVYYF
+420 IGVLNSVISVVYYF

-442 LPPPV
+442 LAPPS
-447 EGRLSLPRFPM
+447 EERLSLPRFPLA
-458 VAVTICVVL
+458 AVIICVVL
-467 VLLIGLYPQPLIDLA
+467 VMLIGLYPQPLIDLVGR
-482 SQSMTLLAMA
+482 SVTVLAMM

>member
-1 LDWAETLILLSPQ
+1 LDWAESLILLSPQ
-14 LILVVWALLVLGLDL
+14 LLLLVWALLVLGLDL
-29 LLKKAKDNLAYVALA
+29 VVKEAKDRLAYLALA
-44 GLAPT
+44 GFVPPLA
-49 LGAAVYLLLQRPGQS
+49 AAIYLLAQGTNQS
-64 LLSGMVQVDAYSLY
+64 LLSNMVRVDAFSLY
-78 FTIIACLASGLVI
+78 FAVIACLAVGLVI
-91 LASMEYMKARTR
+91 LASMEYMKSRTR
-103 YRGEFYGLLLLATL
+103 YRGEFYGLLLLAAL

-157 AGLKYFLF
+157 GGLKYFLF

-184 GTTDLAEIAANLAA
+184 GTTDLAEIAAALSGMN
-198 MYATMPPMR
+198 ATMPPMR
-207 WLILPAILFML
+207 WLILPAILLML

-230 HQWSPDAYEGAPTP
+230 HQWSPDAYEAAPTP

-265 ITAVP
+265 LTAVP
-270 LFQFDWVA
+270 QFQFDWVA

-291 NLTAMRQTNI
+291 NLTAIRQTNI

-315 VLVGVLSLGPFGEA
+315 ILVGIVSIVPFTVG
-329 SGLAILGVLLYLM
+329 IHGVLFYLM

-350 AFIAVIAFS
+350 VFIAVIAFS
-359 HVTNSDEIAD
+359 HVTNSDEIGD

-380 AAVMVVFLMSLAG
+380 AAVMVIFFMSLAG

-399 FVGKLLVFGAAVK
+399 FVGKLFVFGAAVQ

-420 VGVVNSVISVVYYF
+420 IGVLNSVISVVYYF
-434 NVVRQMFF
+434 NVIRQMFF
-442 LPPPV
+442 LPPAS
-447 EGRLSLPRFPM
+447 EERLSLPRFPM
-458 VAVTICVVL
+458 AAVVICVVM
-467 VLLIGLYPQPLIDLA
+467 VMIIGLYPQPLIDLV
-482 SQSMTLLAMA
+482 SQSVTVLAMI

>member
-1 LDWAETLILLSPQ
+1 MDWANTVILLSPE
-14 LILVVWALLVLGLDL
+14 LLLLLWALLVLGLDL
-29 LLKKAKDNLAYVALA
+29 LFTKAKDSLAYLALA
-44 GLAPT
+44 GLVPAI
-49 LGAAVYLLLQRPGQS
+49 GAAIYLLLQGTDQS
-64 LLSGMVQVDAYSLY
+64 LLYGMVRVDAYALY
-78 FTIIACLASGLVI
+78 FKIIACLASGLVI

-103 YRGEFYGLLLLATL
+103 YRSEFYGLLLLATL
-117 AMTLMAASTNLIMIY
+117 AMSLMAASTNLIMIY

-157 AGLKYFLF
+157 GGLKYFLF
-165 GAVTSSLMLYGMSL
+165 GAITSALMLYGMSL
-179 MYGAT
+179 IYGAT
-184 GTTDLAEIAANLAA
+184 GTTDLNEIATSLAA
-198 MYATMPPMR
+198 MRAFMPPTR
-207 WLILPAILFML
+207 WLILPAVLFML
-218 AGFSFKMALVPF
+218 AGFGFKIALVPF

-258 SILLRVL
+258 AILVRVL
-265 ITAVP
+265 LTALP
-270 LFQFDWVA
+270 QFHIDWAA
-278 ILMGISLVTMTLG
+278 ILMGISIVTMTLG

-301 KRMLAYSSIAQAGY
+301 KRMLAYSSIAQMGY
-315 VLVGVLSLGPFGEA
+315 VLIGLISVGPRSIG
-329 SGLAILGVLLYLM
+329 INGVLLYLM

-380 AAVMVVFLMSLAG
+380 AGVMVVFFMSLAG
-393 LPPTAG
+393 IPPTAG
-399 FVGKLLVFGAAVK
+399 FVGKLFVFGSAVQ

-420 VGVVNSVISVVYYF
+420 IGVLNSVISVVYYF
-434 NVVRQMFF
+434 NIVRQMFF
-442 LPPPV
+442 LAPPV
-447 EGRLSLPRFPM
+447 QGRLLLPRFPM
-458 VAVTICVVL
+458 AAVIISVVMTII
-467 VLLIGLYPQPLIDLA
+467 IGLYPQPFIDLA
-482 SQSMTLLAMA
+482 GESVTLLAML

>member
-1 LDWAETLILLSPQ
+1 MDWAKSFILLSPQ
-14 LILVVWALLVLGLDL
+14 LLLLFWALLVLGLDL
-29 LLKKAKDNLAYVALA
+29 VVKKAKDGLAYLALA
-44 GLAPT
+44 GFVPPLA
-49 LGAAVYLLLQRPGQS
+49 AAIYLLASGTNQS
-64 LLSGMVQVDAYSLY
+64 LLSNMVRVDAFSLY
-78 FTIIACLASGLVI
+78 FAIIACLAAGLVI
-91 LASMEYMKARTR
+91 LASMEYMKSRTR
-103 YRGEFYGLLLLATL
+103 YRGEFYGLLLLAAL
-117 AMTLMAASTNLIMIY
+117 AMTLMSASTNLIMIY
-132 LSIEF
+132 LAIEF

-157 AGLKYFLF
+157 GGLKYFLF

-184 GTTDLAEIAANLAA
+184 GTTDLAEIATALSA
-198 MYATMPPMR
+198 MHATMPPLR
-207 WLILPAILFML
+207 WLILPAILLML
-218 AGFSFKMALVPF
+218 TGFSFKMALVPF
-230 HQWSPDAYEGAPTP
+230 HQWSPDAYEAAPTP

-265 ITAVP
+265 LTAVP
-270 LFQFDWVA
+270 QFQFDWVA

-315 VLVGVLSLGPFGEA
+315 IVVGIVSIVPFTVG
-329 SGLAILGVLLYLM
+329 IHGVLLYLM

-359 HVTNSDEIAD
+359 HVTNSDQISD
-369 YAGLVRRAPAL
+369 YAGLVKRAPTL
-380 AAVMVVFLMSLAG
+380 AGVMVVFFMSLAG

-399 FVGKLLVFGAAVK
+399 FVAKLFVFGAAVQ

-420 VGVVNSVISVVYYF
+420 VGVLNSVISVAYYF

-442 LPPPV
+442 LAPAS
-447 EGRLSLPRFPM
+447 EERLSLPRFPM
-458 VAVTICVVL
+458 VAVAICVVL
-467 VLLIGLYPQPLIDLA
+467 VMVIGLYPQPLIDLA
-482 SQSMTLLAMA
+482 SQSVSVLAMV

>member
-1 LDWAETLILLSPQ
+1 MDSAESLILLSPQ
-14 LILVVWALLVLGLDL
+14 LLLLAWALVVFGLDL
-29 LLKKAKDNLAYVALA
+29 AFKKSRDVVAYVALS
-44 GLAPT
+44 GFAPA
-49 LGAAVYLLLQRPGQS
+49 LVAAVYLLGQGTNQS
-64 LLSGMVQVDAYSLY
+64 ILSGMVRVDAFSLY
-78 FTIIACLASGLVI
+78 FAVIACLAAGLVI

-103 YRGEFYGLLLLATL
+103 YRGEFYALLLLATL
-117 AMTLMAASTNLIMIY
+117 AMSLMSSSTNLIMIY

-144 LVGYFRD
+144 LVGFFRD
-151 DPKSSE
+151 DPKSAE
-157 AGLKYFLF
+157 GGLKYFLF
-165 GAVTSSLMLYGMSL
+165 GAVTSALMLYGMSL

-184 GTTDLAEIAANLAA
+184 GTTDLQGIASSLAG
-198 MYATMPPMR
+198 MQATMPPTR
-207 WLILPAILFML
+207 WLILPSILLMI

-251 GPKAMGF
+251 GPKAMAF
-258 SILLRVL
+258 AILLRVL
-265 ITAVP
+265 LTAVP
-270 LFQFDWVA
+270 AFQFDWVA

-291 NLTAMRQTNI
+291 NLTAIRQTNI

-315 VLVGVLSLGPFGEA
+315 ILVGVVSIVPFTIG
-329 SGLAILGVLLYLM
+329 IHGVLFYLM

-350 AFIAVIAFS
+350 VFIAVIAFS
-359 HVTNSDEIAD
+359 HVTNSDEISD

-380 AAVMVVFLMSLAG
+380 AAVMVIFFMSLAG

-399 FVGKLLVFGAAVK
+399 FVGKLLVFGAAVQ

-420 VGVVNSVISVVYYF
+420 IGVVNSVISVAYYF

-442 LPPPV
+442 LPPPT
-447 EGRLSLPRFPM
+447 EEPLSLPGFPM
-458 VAVTICVVL
+458 AAVMVCVVL
-467 VLLIGLYPQPLIDLA
+467 VMAIGLYAQPLIDLV
-482 SQSMTLLAMA
+482 SRSVTVLAMM

>member
-1 LDWAETLILLSPQ
+1 MDWAESLISLSPQ
-14 LILVVWALLVLGLDL
+14 LLLLVWALLVLGLDL
-29 LLKKAKDNLAYVALA
+29 VVKKAKDGLAYLALA
-44 GLAPT
+44 GFVPPLV
-49 LGAAVYLLLQRPGQS
+49 AAIYLLLQGTNQS
-64 LLSGMVQVDAYSLY
+64 LFSNMVRVDAFSLY
-78 FTIIACLASGLVI
+78 FAIIACLAAGLVV

-103 YRGEFYGLLLLATL
+103 YRGEFYGLLLLAAL
-117 AMTLMAASTNLIMIY
+117 AMTLMASSTNLIMIY

-151 DPKSSE
+151 DAKSSE
-157 AGLKYFLF
+157 GGLKYFLF

-184 GTTDLAEIAANLAA
+184 GTTDLAEISSALTS
-198 MYATMPPMR
+198 MQATMPPLR
-207 WLILPAILFML
+207 WLILPAILLML

-270 LFQFDWVA
+270 QFEFDWVA

-291 NLTAMRQTNI
+291 NLTAIRQTNI

-315 VLVGVLSLGPFGEA
+315 ILVGIVSIVPFTVG
-329 SGLAILGVLLYLM
+329 IHGVLLYLM

-350 AFIAVIAFS
+350 VFIAVIAFS
-359 HVTNSDEIAD
+359 HVTNSDEISD

-380 AAVMVVFLMSLAG
+380 AAVMVIFFMSLAG

-399 FVGKLLVFGAAVK
+399 FVGKLFVFGAAVQ

-420 VGVVNSVISVVYYF
+420 IGVLNSVISVVYYF

-442 LPPPV
+442 LAPPS
-447 EGRLSLPRFPM
+447 EERLSLPRFPL
-458 VAVTICVVL
+458 AAAIICVVM
-467 VLLIGLYPQPLIDLA
+467 VMVIGLYPQPLIDLVGR
-482 SQSMTLLAMA
+482 SVTVLAMM